1 MGHLFTINGNTMD
14 YKWKYKMMDKAKEL
28 DEMSKEERKKALT
41 DTMQG
46 VIKNEFQTDE
56 LIHRKGQEYGPPEKF
71 MDQLSKVWSGVTG
84 VDISP
89 EEASTMMLLFK
100 VIRLYNNPSK
110 TDTKD
115 DILGYLKIVEMLES
129 DVD

>member
-1 MGHLFTINGNTMD
+1 MD

-56 LIHRKGQEYGPPEKF
+56 LIHRKGLEYGPPEKF

-89 EEASTMMLLFK
+89 EEASTMMLLLK

-115 DILGYLKIVEMLES
+115 DILGYLKIVEILGEE
-129 DVD
+129 DAN

>member
-1 MGHLFTINGNTMD
+1 
-14 YKWKYKMMDKAKEL
+14 MMDKAKEL

-56 LIHRKGQEYGPPEKF
+56 LIHRKGLEYGPPEKF

-84 VDISP
+84 TEISP
-89 EEASTMMLLFK
+89 RKATTMMLLFK

-115 DILGYLKIVEMLES
+115 DILGYLKIVEMLGEE
-129 DVD
+129 DAN

>member
-1 MGHLFTINGNTMD
+1 MTKIFRKKEWEQMENGLKD
-14 YKWKYKMMDKAKEL
+14 L
-28 DEMSKEERKKALT
+28 DNMSKEERKRALT
-41 DTMQG
+41 DTMKG
-46 VIKNEFQTDE
+46 MIKNEFQADE
-56 LIHRKGQEYGPPEKF
+56 LIHRKGQEYGHPKKF
-71 MDQLSKVWSGVTG
+71 MTQLSKVWSGVTG

-110 TDTKD
+110 SDTKD

>member
-1 MGHLFTINGNTMD
+1 MD
-14 YKWKYKMMDKAKEL
+14 HKWKYKMMDKPKDL
-28 DEMSKEERKKALT
+28 DEKSKSERKKALD

-56 LIHRKGQEYGPPEKF
+56 LIHRKGLEYGPPEKF

-89 EEASTMMLLFK
+89 EEASTIMLLFK

-110 TDTKD
+110 SDTKD
-115 DILGYLKIVEMLES
+115 DILGYLKIVEILGEE
-129 DVD
+129 DAN